1 MITRERL
8 EKLIHAIECESYDE
22 EEIQAWV
29 SSDEILDMA
38 RIVLASLDAEPD
50 IEMLS
55 SALRNA
61 PLAPSDSQGRPI
73 APDEILPV
81 KTGRGLKTA
90 SRIMSVIEH
99 FEGLN
104 GTDASNNLVL
114 LAGVLAQYMLD
125 NDVTD
130 FDVLTGDV
138 KISVDISFKD

>member
-1 MITRERL
+1 MTTITRERVA
-8 EKLIHAIECESYDE
+8 EIIHAAGLEPCDYE
-22 EEIQAWV
+22 EVFDSIKTGEIVA
-29 SSDEILDMA
+29 MA
-38 RIVLASLDAEPD
+38 RIALASLDAEP
-50 IEMLS
+50 
-55 SALRNA
+55 
-61 PLAPSDSQGRPI
+61 I
-73 APDEILPV
+73 APDEIPPGL
-81 KTGRGLKTA
+81 TGRGLKTA
-90 SRIMSVIEH
+90 SRIMSIIEH